1 MVLWFIVLEVELHDL
16 ASEFG
21 RGSYLLHIIWT
32 VNFGFNVIK
41 FFFKD
46 KGL

>member
-21 RGSYLLHIIWT
+21 IIWT

-46 KGL
+46 EGL